1 MQPCVVPEGR
11 TAASSPRETALKIVR
26 YGMRVRIA
34 HSFAVQ

>member
-1 MQPCVVPEGR
+1 MAPWAVPEGR
-11 TAASSPRETALKIVR
+11 TAANSPRAAALKIVR